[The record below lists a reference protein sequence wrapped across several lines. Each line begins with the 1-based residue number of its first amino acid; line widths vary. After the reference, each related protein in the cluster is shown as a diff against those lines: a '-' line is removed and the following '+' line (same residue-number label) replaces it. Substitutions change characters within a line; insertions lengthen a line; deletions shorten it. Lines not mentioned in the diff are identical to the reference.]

1 MDKRIA
7 STLWHILVNRVLRS
21 TREVI
26 RLSFEVSVGAK
37 IVVLPMLLKFGGSA
51 TRLTNRIPT
60 YASHERGVTVLKDRA
75 FETRLLAFGFH
86 L

>member
-26 RLSFEVSVGAK
+26 RLSFEGSVGVK

-86 L
+86 P